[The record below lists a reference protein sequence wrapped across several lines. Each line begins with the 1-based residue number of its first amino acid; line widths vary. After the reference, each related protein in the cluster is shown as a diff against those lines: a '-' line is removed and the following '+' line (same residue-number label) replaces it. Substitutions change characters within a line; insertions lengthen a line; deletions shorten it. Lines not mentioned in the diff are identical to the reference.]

1 MHIGNIKLE
10 NKVIAAPLAGI
21 TDKAFREICKQMGAG
36 LVFTEMVSDKS
47 LVYKNQRAY
56 EILDTTGEKKP
67 TAVQIFGSEVEFMTQ
82 AAVIVEAHGAD
93 IIDINMGCPTPKI
106 VRNGEG
112 AAMMLNLENAR
123 QVLRAV
129 INAVKVPVTIKTR
142 KGWDEKLEPTAVK
155 LAQIAEEEGASAI
168 TIHGRTRSQFY
179 MGQADWNIIREVKQA
194 VKIPVIGNGDIF
206 SPQDAKK
213 MLEITGCDAVMVAR
227 GMLGNPWLLKK
238 IASCIQNGVDIADP
252 SLEERIRMA
261 VDHLNR
267 VCSLKGVTIGV
278 KEMRKHIA
286 WYLKGVRG
294 AAKLRDE
301 INKKS
306 EKEEVEKLLWGILSD
321 S

>member
-1 MHIGNIKLE
+1 MYIGNIKLE
-10 NKVIAAPLAGI
+10 NQVIAAPLAGI

-82 AAVIVEAHGAD
+82 AAVIVEEHGAD

-123 QVLRAV
+123 RVMRAV

-142 KGWDEKLEPTAVK
+142 KGWDEKSEPTAVR
-155 LAQIAEEEGASAI
+155 LAQIAQEEGASAI
-168 TIHGRTRSQFY
+168 TVHGRTRSQFY

-206 SPQDAKK
+206 SPQDAKT
-213 MLEITGCDAVMVAR
+213 MLDVTGCDAVMIAR

-238 IASCIQNGVDIADP
+238 ITSYLQNGVDIADP

-267 VCSLKGVTIGV
+267 VCILKGVTIGV